1 MKKMFAIISSVAI
14 VVAIVGCEK
23 KSDPSSTVGKSGGG
37 EEGAAEHAHGA
48 GPHGGTILEW
58 GGGAYH
64 VEFTVDHDAKTAT
77 VYILGGD
84 AKTPAPL
91 KADKLT
97 LTINEPAFQL
107 ELSAQPLDGETDGMA
122 SRFAGTHDNLGV
134 VQEFAGTISG
144 DVDGTPYAV
153 DFAEEAGDHDDDN

>member
-14 VVAIVGCEK
+14 VVAIVGCEN
-23 KSDPSSTVGKSGGG
+23 KSGPSSTGGNSGGA
-37 EEGAAEHAHGA
+37 EEGVAEHGHGA

-64 VEFTVDHDAKTAT
+64 VEFTVDHDAKSAT

-91 KADKLT
+91 KTDKLT

-107 ELSAQPLDGETDGMA
+107 ELSAQPLDGEAGEMA

-134 VQEFAGTISG
+134 VREFAGTISG

-153 DFAEEAGDHDDDN
+153 DFAEEAGEHGHDD